1 MSIGQLETLRQTP
14 ANQIKY
20 NVTGETRLEANQR
33 FPQELQRNGY
43 NVELIS
49 LPSGHNELSTI
60 HVITNQALP
69 FVCADKPYNKDEQ
82 SQLSSVTLQPS
93 EEELLAARER
103 MQNFKTTMRH
113 NALDLTANQ
122 EGYDLELMY
131 CFVSY
136 K

>member
-60 HVITNQALP
+60 HVITNQALHL
-69 FVCADKPYNKDEQ
+69 F
-82 SQLSSVTLQPS
+82 
-93 EEELLAARER
+93 
-103 MQNFKTTMRH
+103 
-113 NALDLTANQ
+113 ALINHTIK
-122 EGYDLELMY
+122 MSK
-131 CFVSY
+131 VSCHRLHCNHQRKNY
-136 K
+136 